1 MFMGTGGVFL
11 VTRLP
16 GELDELATFSD
27 GDEVRAFVAGT
38 PAEGLVVEEYVD
50 EPEELEAIALTR
62 PQRLNVSLV
71 ALFTQGMQITLVTLL
86 VGSFFVVFGLLT
98 ITPEIIES
106 WIGHSGDEL
115 FSFDLLGHQV
125 RCTAELLKISAFLA
139 AFSGLYFTVVLVTD
153 ETYRK
158 EFRTELLDELRQTFA
173 VRLVY
178 LAVRRRSAS
187 AAAPASPR
195 APATGRAGD
204 PPVTGRR

>member
-1 MFMGTGGVFL
+1 

-27 GDEVRAFVAGT
+27 GDEVRSFVAGT
-38 PAEGLVVEEYVD
+38 PAERLVLDEYVD
-50 EPEELEAIALTR
+50 EREELQALELTR

-86 VGSFFVVFGLLT
+86 VGAFFIVFGLMT
-98 ITPEIIES
+98 ITPEIMES
-106 WIGHSGDEL
+106 WLGHRGDEL
-115 FSFDLLGHQV
+115 FAFGVFGHDL
-125 RCTAELLKISAFLA
+125 RCTAELLKISGFLA

-158 EFRTELLDELRQTFA
+158 EFRAELLDELRQTFA

-178 LAVRRRSAS
+178 LRVRRAL
-187 AAAPASPR
+187 
-195 APATGRAGD
+195 G
-204 PPVTGRR
+204 